1 MLSAHNLSKIYKDPS
16 GEVTALSSFSYAF
29 QTGQVTAIM
38 GPSGSGKSTLLN
50 LLAGLD
56 VPSSGSVTLNGQE
69 VSSLNENGR
78 SELRLREFGFVF
90 QSYNLVAILNAQQNV
105 AFPMGLA
112 GVDAATRKERAL
124 SLLARFGLAERANH
138 LPYKLSGGERQRVSV
153 ARALANNPSVVFADE
168 PTGNLDSKSGAVV
181 LQTLREVAEEGRTVI
196 VVTHDPR
203 LVEKVDVVL
212 ELTDG
217 LLTGERTLA
226 KDINK
231 EVSNVI
237 AV

>member
-1 MLSAHNLSKIYKDPS
+1 MLLDVLSALNLSKIYRDPS
-16 GEVTALSSFSYAF
+16 GEVTALADFSHTFPA
-29 QTGQVTAIM
+29 GEVTAIM

-56 VPSSGSVTLNGQE
+56 VPSSGSVTLDARE
-69 VSSLNENGR
+69 VSSLSENER
-78 SELRLREFGFVF
+78 AELRLLEFGFVF

-124 SLLARFGLAERANH
+124 SLLERFGLAERANH

-217 LLTGERTLA
+217 ILKGERA
-226 KDINK
+226 SGK
-231 EVSNVI
+231 EVV
-237 AV
+237 A

>member
-1 MLSAHNLSKIYKDPS
+1 MLLSVLSALNLSKIYRDPS
-16 GEVTALSSFSYAF
+16 GEVTALADFSYTFPA
-29 QTGQVTAIM
+29 GEVTAIM

-56 VPSSGSVTLNGQE
+56 VPSSGSVTLNNQE
-69 VSSLNENGR
+69 VSSLSENER
-78 SELRLREFGFVF
+78 AELRLLEFGFVF

-112 GVDAATRKERAL
+112 GVDAATRKERAQI
-124 SLLARFGLAERANH
+124 LLERFGLAERANH

-212 ELTDG
+212 ALEDG
-217 LLTGERTLA
+217 ILRGERTLGE
-226 KDINK
+226 KVS
-231 EVSNVI
+231 EVV
-237 AV
+237 V